1 MKLYNIVKVYTS
13 TVGTGTVTLG
23 AALPSFITFAAAG
36 VVSGSTVSYAI
47 EDGNNREV
55 GTGVYTSGAETLTR
69 NVVTST
75 NSNALISL
83 SGNAVV
89 FITGLAADL
98 SSDTANVANTLVMR
112 DGSGVIAAGLANCTG
127 LPLTTG
133 VTGVLPVANGGTNAT
148 TTPSAGA
155 VAYGSGTSYAFTAV
169 GTAGQFLSSTGA
181 TAPAWSAIPSPI
193 GNDGYHGV
201 FYDTTDQS
209 AANTTT
215 AYLISFNTTDTTNG
229 VSITNGTD
237 IAVAH
242 SGVYNIQFSIQF
254 KNADTQAHY
263 AYVWL
268 RKNGT
273 DIPESRSDFSIIDKH
288 GSSNGALIAALNLML
303 PLTAGDYVQL
313 VWATDNTNISIQH
326 EPAGTTPI
334 TPAAPSVILTIVSN
348 PQIGLGYADMTSA
361 TSTTIGTG
369 SKTFTANT
377 NALNTAFDIGT
388 RVRLAYSV
396 TPTNYMEGVITAF
409 SGTSM
414 TVDVDAVGGSGTYA
428 SWNISV
434 AGIAG
439 ANTSVPGTNGQVLVS
454 NGSSGFGT
462 PFSLGA
468 NVQTFLTTPTSANLA
483 AAVTDETGTG
493 ALVFGTSPSVSG
505 LTLTGTL
512 TAGGGVGTSGQVL
525 QSTGSGIQ
533 WATPAAI
540 PMTVL
545 SKSANYTV
553 STADGADQLILVDA
567 SGGAR
572 TITLY
577 TAVGN
582 TGKKITFIKT
592 DASANNV
599 TVQAASGETISGS
612 AAVGLDIQY
621 YPTAIASDGT
631 NWFII
636 SLL

>member
-148 TTPSAGA
+148 ATPSAGA

-181 TAPAWSAIPSPI
+181 AAPAWSAIPSPI

-237 IAVAH
+237 IAVTH
-242 SGVYNIQFSIQF
+242 SGVYNIQFSVQF

-273 DIPESRSDFSIIDKH
+273 DIPDSRSDFSIIDKH

-313 VWATDNTNISIQH
+313 VWATENTNISIQY
-326 EPAGTTPI
+326 EPAGTTPT

-493 ALVFGTSPSVSG
+493 ALVFANTPTLTTPNVGAATGTSLSVSG
-505 LTLTGTL
+505 NISTSGGSVSDSSGNVRTVPQNAKTSGYTLVIGDSGKHISITT
-512 TAGGGVGTSGQVL
+512 GGVTVPSGVFSAGDAVTIYNNSSSSQTITQGSSVTLRQSGTAN
-525 QSTGSGIQ
+525 TGNRTLAQYGLV
-533 WATPAAI
+533 
-540 PMTVL
+540 TVL
-545 SKSANYTV
+545 CV
-553 STADGADQLILVDA
+553 A
-567 SGGAR
+567 S
-572 TITLY
+572 
-577 TAVGN
+577 N
-582 TGKKITFIKT
+582 TFVIAGT
-592 DASANNV
+592 
-599 TVQAASGETISGS
+599 
-612 AAVGLDIQY
+612 GL
-621 YPTAIASDGT
+621 S
-631 NWFII
+631 
-636 SLL
+636 

>member
-201 FYDTTDQS
+201 FYDTTDQL

-237 IAVAH
+237 IAVTH

-313 VWATDNTNISIQH
+313 VWATESTNISIQY
-326 EPAGTTPI
+326 EPAGTTPT

-493 ALVFGTSPSVSG
+493 ALVFANTPTLTTPNVGAATGTSLSVSG
-505 LTLTGTL
+505 NISTSGGSVSDSSGNVRTVPQNAKTSGYTLVIGDSGKHISITT
-512 TAGGGVGTSGQVL
+512 GGVTVPSGVFSAGDAVTIYNNSSSSQTITQGSSVTLRQSGTAN
-525 QSTGSGIQ
+525 TGNRTLAQYGLV
-533 WATPAAI
+533 
-540 PMTVL
+540 TVL
-545 SKSANYTV
+545 CV
-553 STADGADQLILVDA
+553 A
-567 SGGAR
+567 S
-572 TITLY
+572 
-577 TAVGN
+577 N
-582 TGKKITFIKT
+582 TFVIAGT
-592 DASANNV
+592 
-599 TVQAASGETISGS
+599 
-612 AAVGLDIQY
+612 GL
-621 YPTAIASDGT
+621 S
-631 NWFII
+631 
-636 SLL
+636 

>member
-148 TTPSAGA
+148 AAPSAGA

-201 FYDTTDQS
+201 FYDTTDQL

-237 IAVAH
+237 IAVTH

-303 PLTAGDYVQL
+303 LLTAGDYVQL
-313 VWATDNTNISIQH
+313 VWATENTNISIQY
-326 EPAGTTPI
+326 EPAGTTPT

-493 ALVFGTSPSVSG
+493 ALVFANTPTLTTPNVGAATGTSLSVSG
-505 LTLTGTL
+505 NISTSGGSVSDSSGNVRTVPQNAKTSGYTLVIGDSGKHISITT
-512 TAGGGVGTSGQVL
+512 GGVTVPSGVFSAGDAVTIYNNSSSSQTITQGSSVTLRQSGTAN
-525 QSTGSGIQ
+525 TGNRTLAQYGLV
-533 WATPAAI
+533 
-540 PMTVL
+540 TVL
-545 SKSANYTV
+545 CV
-553 STADGADQLILVDA
+553 A
-567 SGGAR
+567 S
-572 TITLY
+572 
-577 TAVGN
+577 N
-582 TGKKITFIKT
+582 TFVIAGT
-592 DASANNV
+592 
-599 TVQAASGETISGS
+599 
-612 AAVGLDIQY
+612 GL
-621 YPTAIASDGT
+621 S
-631 NWFII
+631 
-636 SLL
+636 